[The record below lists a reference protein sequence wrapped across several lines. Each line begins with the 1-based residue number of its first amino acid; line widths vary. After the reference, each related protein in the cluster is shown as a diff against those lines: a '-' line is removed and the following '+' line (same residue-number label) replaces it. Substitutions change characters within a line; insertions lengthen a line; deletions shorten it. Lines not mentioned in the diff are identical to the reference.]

1 METYFEAQPNLVKE
15 SAIALG
21 FFDGVHPGHQVVIR
35 KAKEEAERLG
45 VPCGVVTFKDHP
57 RTLTR
62 GRSPLLLTVIE
73 QRLELFEKL
82 GVDVALVLT
91 FSEELCQLSP
101 TAYVESILVG
111 SLGARSISVGPNH
124 HFGKD
129 REGDASLLSVLG
141 KKHNFSVHVA
151 EMINVEGHEVSSS
164 AIRELI
170 MNNELEQA
178 ALLLSRP
185 YTLAGQVVHGD
196 RRGHTLGFPTAN
208 IAFDDVQVVPP
219 RGVYVGLGKL
229 EDRVIP
235 SVINIGLR
243 PTFQQEQ
250 APENADPNQP
260 VNLVLTIEAHL
271 LDFDEDLYGR
281 KMEVEFLSFL
291 RSEQKF
297 DGADSLKEQ
306 INKDILRAR
315 QFLSDHGHMEK
326 VSTSRKESDK
336 LHA

>member
-1 METYFEAQPNLVKE
+1 METYYEPAPGLFKQ

-21 FFDGVHPGHQVVIR
+21 FFDGVHPGHQVVIG
-35 KAKEEAERLG
+35 KAKEEALRLA

-57 RTLTR
+57 RSLTK

-73 QRLELFEKL
+73 QRLGLFEKM
-82 GVDVALVLT
+82 GVDFALVLT
-91 FSEELCQLSP
+91 FSEELCRLSP
-101 TAYVESILVG
+101 VDYVESMLVG

-129 REGDASLLSVLG
+129 AEGDASLLSKLG

-151 EMINVEGHEVSSS
+151 DMINVEGHEVSSS

-185 YTLAGQVVHGD
+185 YTLHGTVVRGD
-196 RRGHTLGFPTAN
+196 QRGRLLGFPTAN
-208 IAFDDVQVVPP
+208 LAFNEIQVVPQ
-219 RGVYVGLGKL
+219 RGVYVGLAKMG
-229 EDRVIP
+229 EQVVP

-250 APENADPNQP
+250 GAPNADPGTP
-260 VNLVLTIEAHL
+260 VNLALTVEAHL
-271 LDFDEDLYGR
+271 LDYQGDLYG
-281 KMEVEFLSFL
+281 KAMEIEFLSFL
-291 RSEQKF
+291 RAEQKF
-297 DGADSLKEQ
+297 NGAEELKEQ
-306 INKDILRAR
+306 INKDILKAR
-315 QFLSDHGHMEK
+315 HYLSDHKTQTLEL
-326 VSTSRKESDK
+326 KESDK

>member
-1 METYFEAQPNLVKE
+1 METYYEAKPGLCKE

-21 FFDGVHPGHQVVIR
+21 FFDGVHPGHQVVIG
-35 KAKEEAERLG
+35 KAKEEALRLG
-45 VPCGVVTFKDHP
+45 VPCGVVTFRDHP

-73 QRLELFEKL
+73 QRLELFEKM
-82 GVDVALVLT
+82 GVDIALVLT

-101 TAYVESILVG
+101 VEYVENMLVG

-129 REGDASLLSVLG
+129 REGDASLLSKLG

-151 EMINVEGHEVSSS
+151 EMVNVQGHEVSSS

-185 YTLAGQVVHGD
+185 YTLYGTVVKGD
-196 RRGHTLGFPTAN
+196 QRGRLLGFPTAN
-208 IAFDDVQVVPP
+208 LAFNDIQVIPQ
-219 RGVYVGLGKL
+219 RGVYVGLAKMG
-229 EDRVIP
+229 EQVVP

-250 APENADPNQP
+250 GAHNPDPSAP
-260 VNLVLTIEAHL
+260 VNLVLTVEAHL
-271 LDFDEDLYGR
+271 LDFNGDLYGQT
-281 KMEVEFLSFL
+281 MEIEFLSFL

-297 DGADSLKEQ
+297 NGAEELKEQ
-306 INKDILRAR
+306 INKDILKAR
-315 QFLSDHGHMEK
+315 QYFSDHQLQKTE
-326 VSTSRKESDK
+326 RKETDK